1 MLLPP
6 TQNFFIIA
14 LALSHTHGHCIKK
27 NMARRLSIPDFA
39 AGIQSSSHS
48 SHGATDA
55 SPTVDAL
62 NKNGWKAFSK
72 NIFRDFGSKWD
83 TCIMFQSNGTTVYTN
98 CDVHS
103 GELTA
108 LVENCDNRDNVI
120 QKGFQ
125 LQGNSYDVHQFC
137 PPFWWGRIGVK
148 KESKIAN
155 TGIALCRV
163 SIPNADVLDLFVLIA
178 YKLPCVSAF
187 AVNRLQAF
195 KDMLETACTQ

>member
-1 MLLPP
+1 
-6 TQNFFIIA
+6 
-14 LALSHTHGHCIKK
+14 
-27 NMARRLSIPDFA
+27 MARRPSIPDFA
-39 AGIQSSSHS
+39 SGLQSSSHP
-48 SHGATDA
+48 SHGTTDP

-62 NKNGWKAFSK
+62 NRNGWKAFSK
-72 NIFRDFGSKWD
+72 NIFRDFGQSWD

-108 LVENCDNRDNVI
+108 LVENCDDRENVI
-120 QKGFQ
+120 QNGFQ
-125 LQGNSYDVHQFC
+125 LQDVHYDVHQFC
-137 PPFWWGRIGVK
+137 PPLWWGRNCVK
-148 KESKIAN
+148 KDSKIAN

-163 SIPNADVLDLFVLIA
+163 SIPNADVLDLFVLIL

-195 KDMLETACTQ
+195 KNMLETSCTQ